1 MPRARY
7 IGPYKLHI
15 IHFNLCSNW
24 ISSSNSSSSSSNS
37 SSSSEKDLQYA
48 APQAQ
53 QYFQLLYFLELFSLV
68 LLLLPFYGSF
78 ACPRGSPWQMN
89 RAIEPNFPACG
100 QIGLIKIKVPN
111 NAKGWNFFPPFLF
124 SLFLL
129 GLFSFCFIYTL
140 TLLSNLLI
148 SYSVGLKKDS
158 LWAKNTW
165 GNSFIIEIILKLD

>member
-15 IHFNLCSNW
+15 IHFNLCS
-24 ISSSNSSSSSSNS
+24 SSNNSNSSISN

-78 ACPRGSPWQMN
+78 ACPRGSAWQMN

-111 NAKGWNFFPPFLF
+111 NAKGWNFFPFLF
-124 SLFLL
+124 KPFIL
-129 GLFSFCFIYTL
+129 GEFSFCSVHTL
-140 TLLSNLLI
+140 TLSRKLLI
-148 SYSVGLKKDS
+148 SYSVGLKK
-158 LWAKNTW
+158 WF
-165 GNSFIIEIILKLD
+165 FIG